1 MNAAEQDTP
10 HSKYNQWADDAKFW
24 RGIVSGK
31 GLDDLIVSYK
41 MRESEEQKEQR
52 IRLTEPP
59 TPEAAN
65 RTLSHYSRLQSTD
78 KRGVKITYKKE
89 GEAKAVLTERLN
101 KFSGGRS
108 LEDFLFETFAPQ
120 VATDP
125 HSFLLV
131 LFDGPRDSRGDF
143 IEKPYP
149 RPEIIPTEQV
159 WNLKAVNGVYEWLL
173 RRVNHTGK
181 AKAITEEYVK
191 NGYGSPV
198 LMSSNE
204 GKDITWIEYTLY
216 FAGYTQTLTQITE
229 ANPVTVLNK
238 NQEIVEVMN
247 KEKKPVQ
254 WLLTTFTTQQTRPP
268 FIQYGFDRDPIDRD
282 SFLSVLHPAKSEFK
296 NLINRASEYALT
308 LALHTFLQK
317 YQYVDDCKFTAPG
330 QGKCSHG
337 TMSATNETCPKCKG
351 SGRDIVAT
359 VQDVVTIKYPEDGE
373 RLMPLS
379 NMIYYPT
386 LPFEIVNHLKMEVD
400 EKPDKIERAMWG
412 CCLVKTPT

>member
-1 MNAAEQDTP
+1 M
-10 HSKYNQWADDAKFW
+10 
-24 RGIVSGK
+24 
-31 GLDDLIVSYK
+31 
-41 MRESEEQKEQR
+41 
-52 IRLTEPP
+52 
-59 TPEAAN
+59 
-65 RTLSHYSRLQSTD
+65 
-78 KRGVKITYKKE
+78 
-89 GEAKAVLTERLN
+89 
-101 KFSGGRS
+101 
-108 LEDFLFETFAPQ
+108 
-120 VATDP
+120 ATDP

-308 LALHTFLQK
+308 LALHTFCRNISTLMTANLRHQGRASAATAQCRLPTKRAPNAKDRAATSLQ
-317 YQYVDDCKFTAPG
+317 QC
-330 QGKCSHG
+330 
-337 TMSATNETCPKCKG
+337 
-351 SGRDIVAT
+351 R
-359 VQDVVTIKYPEDGE
+359 
-373 RLMPLS
+373 
-379 NMIYYPT
+379 
-386 LPFEIVNHLKMEVD
+386 
-400 EKPDKIERAMWG
+400 MW
-412 CCLVKTPT
+412 